1 VQSAKFRSRPEIDW
15 YFGKEKTEVH
25 MKVIR
30 YSRGFKIKLVREA
43 EEEGKNP
50 HQVGR
55 KYGVEGSSMMRWVRM
70 FGSGKH
76 GKVIRVEKADE
87 IDELVRLRRELR
99 TVKEALADAHV
110 ALAVEKAYVDLAA
123 EQLGHQPEA
132 WRKKQDG
139 MPHRGR
145 SKPNR
150 S

>member
-1 VQSAKFRSRPEIDW
+1 
-15 YFGKEKTEVH
+15 

-55 KYGVEGSSMMRWVRM
+55 KYGVKGSSVMRWVRE

-76 GKVIRVEKADE
+76 GKVIRVERADE
-87 IDELVRLRRELR
+87 INELARLRRELR

-110 ALAVEKAYVDLAA
+110 ALAVEKAYVELAV
-123 EQLGHQPEA
+123 EQMGQKPEE

-139 MPHRGR
+139 RPHRGR
-145 SKPNR
+145 SKPSR
-150 S
+150 R

>member
-1 VQSAKFRSRPEIDW
+1 
-15 YFGKEKTEVH
+15 

-43 EEEGKNP
+43 EEEGNNP

-55 KYGVEGSSMMRWVRM
+55 KYGVRCSSVMRWVRQ

-76 GKVIRVEKADE
+76 GKIIRVERTDE
-87 IDELVRLRRELR
+87 INELARLRRELR

-110 ALAVEKAYVDLAA
+110 ALAVEKAYVDLAV
-123 EQLGHQPEA
+123 EQLGQKPEE

-139 MPHRGR
+139 RLRSGR

-150 S
+150 SSRS

>member
-1 VQSAKFRSRPEIDW
+1 
-15 YFGKEKTEVH
+15 

-43 EEEGKNP
+43 EEEGNNP

-55 KYGVEGSSMMRWVRM
+55 KYGVKGASMMRWVRK
-70 FGSGKH
+70 FGNGKH

-87 IDELVRLRRELR
+87 VNEAARLRRELR
-99 TVKEALADAHV
+99 VVKEALADAHV
-110 ALAVEKAYVDLAA
+110 ALVVEKAYVDVAC
-123 EQLGHQPEA
+123 EQLGQSPEA

-139 MPHRGR
+139 RPRIGR

>member
-1 VQSAKFRSRPEIDW
+1 MR
-15 YFGKEKTEVH
+15 
-25 MKVIR
+25 VIR
-30 YSRGFKIKLVREA
+30 YSRGFKIKLVRET
-43 EEEGKNP
+43 EEGGNNP

-55 KYGVEGSSMMRWVRM
+55 KYGVKGSSVMRWVRE

-87 IDELVRLRRELR
+87 VNETARLRQELR
-99 TVKEALADAHV
+99 RVKEALADAHV
-110 ALAVEKAYVDLAA
+110 ALAVEKAYVDLAC
-123 EQLGHQPEA
+123 EQMGQSPEK

-139 MPHRGR
+139 RPRIGR

>member
-1 VQSAKFRSRPEIDW
+1 
-15 YFGKEKTEVH
+15 

-55 KYGVEGSSMMRWVRM
+55 KYGVKGASVMRWARE
-70 FGSGKH
+70 FGSRKH
-76 GKVIRVEKADE
+76 GKVIRVERAEE
-87 IDELVRLRRELR
+87 INELARLRRELR

-110 ALAVEKAYVDLAA
+110 ALAVEKAYVELAV
-123 EQLGHQPEA
+123 EELGQEPEA
-132 WRKKQDG
+132 WRKKQSG
-139 MPHRGR
+139 RPRNGR
-145 SKPNR
+145 SKPSR